1 MCYHPSVMISR
12 ASAPALHPTR
22 EMDLN
27 EPSRAL
33 VDFDMASIRQVVAAR
48 RDPEPAVW
56 ILEPAGYQK
65 DGHPLRDSETVRL
78 IAYVASG
85 TIYATDGCNACR
97 HAPDV
102 RIETA
107 GPEDLAR
114 LSARTQLPGP
124 MLALL
129 ARRIQELDP

>member
-1 MCYHPSVMISR
+1 
-12 ASAPALHPTR
+12 
-22 EMDLN
+22 MDLN
-27 EPSRAL
+27 EPARAL
-33 VDFDMASIRQVVAAR
+33 VEFDMASIRQVVAAR
-48 RDPEPAVW
+48 RDPEPGVW

-65 DGHPLRDSETVRL
+65 DGHPLRDNETVRL
-78 IAYVASG
+78 IAYVAASRS
-85 TIYATDGCNACR
+85 IYATDGCNSCR

-107 GPEDLAR
+107 APEDLAR

-129 ARRIQELDP
+129 ARRIQELDA